1 MESLSAQSIKDPE
14 TGQEGLFFFSKDG
27 QIVSLWHDIPL
38 FADKQ
43 QNLLHMI
50 VEIPRGTNAKMEVGV
65 LSFISGGI
73 EGAR

>member
-1 MESLSAQSIKDPE
+1 MRSQSK
-14 TGQEGLFFFSKDG
+14 TLKQVRRAHFLDG
-27 QIVSLWHDIPL
+27 QIVSLWLYIPL

-65 LSFISGGI
+65 LSFFSGGI